1 MNIKELIAQ
10 AREALA
16 DEVEPYLWSDES
28 LVGYFNE
35 AIQEACERALLI
47 QDMTT
52 PSVCRLGVLAGQA
65 QYKLHPSVLQV
76 ERAALA
82 GRPLDE
88 TSIEDLDATMGNW
101 EARSGQ
107 PRQYVFMQ
115 TVGAGNP
122 ALQLVPIPT
131 SAGEISLRVYRGP
144 INMLK
149 PDSACLVPE
158 IPIRHHRK
166 LVNWVARCA
175 FLRPDA
181 DGHDADRAQM
191 HEGYFERDFGARPD
205 ANVQRKRRDKRPRLV
220 KSHW

>member
-16 DEVEPYLWSDES
+16 DEVEPQLWSDEA

-52 PSVCRLGVLAGQA
+52 PSVCRVEVLAGQA
-65 QYKLHPSVLQV
+65 LYKLHPSVLQV
-76 ERAALA
+76 ERATLA
-82 GRPLDE
+82 GRPLE
-88 TSIEDLDATMGNW
+88 ESSIEDLDAIMGNW
-101 EARSGQ
+101 EVRSGQ
-107 PRQYVFMQ
+107 PRQFVFMQ
-115 TVGAGNP
+115 TVGAGHP

-131 SAGEISLRVYRGP
+131 AAGEISLRVYRGQ
-144 INMLK
+144 INKLQLQGV
-149 PDSACLVPE
+149 CQTPE
-158 IPIRHHRK
+158 IPVRHHHK

-181 DGHDADRAQM
+181 DSHDADRAQV
-191 HEGYFERDFGARPD
+191 HEGYFVRDFGVRPD

-220 KSHW
+220 KSNW

>member
-1 MNIKELIAQ
+1 MNLEALIAQ

-16 DEVEPYLWSDES
+16 DEVEPCLWSDEA

-52 PSVCRLGVLAGQA
+52 PAVCRVEVLAGQA
-65 QYKLHPSVLQV
+65 LYRLHPCVLRV
-76 ERAALA
+76 DRAMLA
-82 GRPLDE
+82 GRLLDE
-88 TSIEDLDATMGNW
+88 SSIESLDATMGHW
-101 EARSGQ
+101 EARAGQ
-107 PRQYVFMQ
+107 PRQFVFMQ
-115 TVGAGNP
+115 TVGAGHP

-131 SAGEISLRVYRGP
+131 AAGEISLRVYRGP
-144 INMLK
+144 LARLDVASK
-149 PDSACLVPE
+149 AESPE
-158 IPIRHHRK
+158 IPVRHHHK

-181 DGHDADRAQM
+181 DGHDAGRAQL
-191 HEGYFERDFGARPD
+191 HESYFERDFGARPD

-220 KSHW
+220 KPHW